1 MNWKKSLIFCI
12 SFTAVFFG
20 EIAVNIACGPEQD
33 PYDYYVSFFHNNV
46 QGSEYEAFAYNE
58 MVYLFKDEEFESEAK
73 INSAEWADFLNVKK
87 EDVYKTMYQADSLTN
102 VTLTNLTTIPFSSL
116 PDSLKQNSFIQA
128 LKKNEDAFNY
138 FAFAKSCEPFAV
150 SAYDAWD
157 PIERDSVAMIK
168 KAKDAVELTVKEKDD
183 FLKLRYAYQATRMFH
198 YAGNY
203 KDCIKTYQQY
213 VATSKVKSAVNGWAM
228 ALYAGAVR
236 YNGNPDEA
244 AYLFSKVFS
253 SNPERRVQAYKN
265 YFYTSAPVENALKY
279 AKNDS
284 EKAAVWAV
292 EGFGT
297 SASNLEGLKKV
308 YEYQPKS
315 LLTGALLVREINKL
329 EQHLISESDIAKM
342 SYANYFADENVNT
355 DSAKNANL
363 KELTAIK
370 SFALKLA
377 SDKNYP
383 QPELGTITAAYLSW
397 MENKP
402 EEGVHYL
409 SDIKNV
415 EKLPVKYQEQ
425 IKIIQL
431 LCESTKIK
439 KGENFDENKLL
450 PALKWLDGKRYEEN
464 PNQPKERG
472 YDDDWGNG
480 ENRFTKTTRNFYQ
493 QVLAPA
499 YLKLGDTA
507 KAALA
512 MVKGDLHCKTIKD
525 NALFKNVS
533 YQTST
538 FWQKSLSPN
547 TMQNLADFKAKPKV
561 DDVEGLLSS
570 ALNKLSNND
579 FYELFGTTY
588 LRTHEYAKALA
599 CFNKISGAYEYFTP
613 SNWYSRNENEM
624 LYANSFIETVN
635 DYPKKYGK
643 KLSNIN
649 KKTFAQE
656 MLRLQK
662 LIVTDKKNAASYYY
676 RMANAVYQTG
686 FYGNSWSLISYDWN
700 SYDLYE
706 QPKYDYDKDYKL
718 ALTAKAFYTKARA
731 LSTDANFKAKCTFML
746 AKCEQ
751 KKIINTMYGSVYAYG
766 DDYDVN
772 RKKFMTANYSNSYFK
787 ELKANYAVTPF
798 YKIAVNQCSYFRE
811 FLKPVKN
818 VKPKGKG

>member
-46 QGSEYEAFAYNE
+46 QGNEYEAFAYNE

-87 EDVYKTMYQADSLTN
+87 EDVYKTMYDVDSLTN
-102 VTLTNLTTIPFSSL
+102 ITLTNLTTISFESL
-116 PDSLKQNSFIQA
+116 PDSLKQNTFIQA
-128 LKKNEDAFNY
+128 LKKNERVFDY

-150 SAYDAWD
+150 SDYDAWA
-157 PIERDSVAMIK
+157 PVERDSVALIK
-168 KAKDAVELTVKEKDD
+168 KAKEAVTLTVKEKDD

-203 KDCIKTYQQY
+203 NDCIKTYQGY
-213 VATSKVKSAVNGWAM
+213 VATSKIKSAVNGWAL

-279 AKNDS
+279 AKNDA
-284 EKAAVWAV
+284 EIAAVWAI

-297 SASNLEGLKKV
+297 SAPNLEGLKKV

-329 EQHLISESDIAKM
+329 EQHLISESDIAKT
-342 SYANYFADENVNT
+342 SYANYFADENLNT
-355 DSAKNANL
+355 DSAKNINL
-363 KELTAIK
+363 KQLGAIK
-370 SFALKLA
+370 DFALKLA
-377 SDKNYP
+377 SDKKYP

-397 MENKP
+397 MENNP
-402 EEGVHYL
+402 GAGVTYL
-409 SDIKNV
+409 SSIKNV
-415 EKLPVKYQEQ
+415 DKLPSKYQDQ

-431 LCESTKIK
+431 LCESSKIK
-439 KGENFDENKLL
+439 KGEKFDEDKLL
-450 PALKWLDGKRYEEN
+450 PALRWLDEKRYDEHTS
-464 PNQPKERG
+464 QPEKG
-472 YDDDWGNG
+472 SYNDDWRNG
-480 ENRFTKTTRNFYQ
+480 QNRFTKTTRNFYQ

-512 MVKGDLHCKTIKD
+512 MVKGDLHYRTIKD
-525 NALFKNVS
+525 NALFENLS
-533 YQTST
+533 EQTTT

-547 TMQNLADFKAKPKV
+547 TMQDLANFKAKAKS
-561 DDVEGLLSS
+561 DDVESLLSS
-570 ALNKLSNND
+570 ALNKLSTND
-579 FYELFGTTY
+579 FYELYGTTF
-588 LRTHEYAKALA
+588 LRTHEYAKAIN
-599 CFNKISGAYEYFTP
+599 CFNKIRGAYKYFTP
-613 SNWYSRNENEM
+613 SNWYSDNENEK
-624 LYANSFIETVN
+624 LYANSFIETVK

-643 KLSNIN
+643 KQSAIN

-662 LIVTDKKNAASYYY
+662 LIVSDKKNASTYYY
-676 RMANAVYQTG
+676 RMANAIYQTG

-700 SYDLYE
+700 SYDLYN
-706 QPKYDYDKDYKL
+706 KANYDYDKDYKL
-718 ALTAKAFYTKARA
+718 ALTAKGWYTKARA

-751 KKIINTMYGSVYAYG
+751 KKIINTTYGSVYDYG
-766 DDYDVN
+766 NDYDLN
-772 RKKFMTANYSNSYFK
+772 RKKFMAANFRNPYFR
-787 ELKANYAVTPF
+787 ELKAKYAITPF

-811 FLKPVKN
+811 FLQPTKH
-818 VKPKGKG
+818 VKPKG